1 MTDFFG
7 NVQNVELT
15 KSRYPL
21 VQQEDDEGTDATTL
35 NVKET
40 EQQSNTTTKA
50 TKHLHHSFLVEKKT
64 NTHYY
69 IQSGLGVLATVAI
82 GYVIATTIM

>member
-21 VQQEDDEGTDATTL
+21 VQQEDDERIDAATL
-35 NVKET
+35 ETMET
-40 EQQSNTTTKA
+40 EQHSNTTTKA
-50 TKHLHHSFLVEKKT
+50 TRHLHHSFLVEKKT
-64 NTHYY
+64 DTHYY

-82 GYVIATTIM
+82 GYAIATTII

>member
-15 KSRYPL
+15 KNRYPL
-21 VQQEDDEGTDATTL
+21 VQQEDDEGIDATTL
-35 NVKET
+35 NAMET
-40 EQQSNTTTKA
+40 EQQSNTTTKT

-64 NTHYY
+64 NTYYY